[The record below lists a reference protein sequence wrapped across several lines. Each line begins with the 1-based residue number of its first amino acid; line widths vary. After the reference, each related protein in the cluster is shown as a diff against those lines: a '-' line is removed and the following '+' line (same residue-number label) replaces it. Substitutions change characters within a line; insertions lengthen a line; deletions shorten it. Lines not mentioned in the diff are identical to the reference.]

1 MKSTTVMPDADI
13 RKDERSDMPDSA
25 APTTRDVD
33 SKEKSAEGLPAKVL
47 HPDEVQGASDPLSST
62 SKGG

>member
-1 MKSTTVMPDADI
+1 MPDAQIKKHEHVDTP
-13 RKDERSDMPDSA
+13 ESA
-25 APTTRDVD
+25 APRDVD

-47 HPDEVQGASDPLSST
+47 HPDEVQGPSDPLSST